1 MSIGT
6 SFFHNV
12 TTRNLS
18 QVNERISDLQGEI
31 SSGVNDPRPSADP
44 VRALRLSAAKEQQ
57 EALDRYSSNLER
69 AGARLDQADTVLSE
83 AGNVMRRIGELAL
96 RAASDTATATERDS
110 IGTEVRALRDSL
122 VGLANVRDESGRTLF
137 GGYNTQSDPFR
148 DGPEGVVYLG
158 DGGQSRLQ
166 VSETLSLPTGLSG
179 NTVFRMGAEG
189 GDVFAVIDDFLGSLS
204 TASSAPRASA
214 TGAGQ
219 LSLDPAL
226 TRAPAEWAMTLDGP
240 LGTATVPFVA
250 AEGAMT
256 GAVEAINAQTTA
268 TGISAALDPET
279 GGLILTAQGPVTVSN
294 VSRQPDAGGVLMV
307 ARDAE
312 GATQTLVPQGRTRD
326 AVIDRLRGA
335 SEHLIDQRTQLG
347 ALSADAARH
356 SDLIDNRKLA
366 MSQAVSGLEDLD
378 LANALTK
385 LQQSMLTRDATQQAY
400 VRITQQSLF
409 DFLR

>member
-18 QVNERISDLQGEI
+18 QVNERISDLQGQI

-57 EALDRYSSNLER
+57 EALDRYSNNLER

-110 IGTEVRALRDSL
+110 ISTEVRALRDSL
-122 VGLANVRDESGRTLF
+122 LGLANARDESGRALF
-137 GGYNTQSDPFR
+137 GGYGTQSDPFL
-148 DGPEGVVYLG
+148 DGPGGVVYQG

-166 VSETLSLPTGLSG
+166 VSESLSLPTGLSG
-179 NTVFRMGAEG
+179 DAVFAMGAEG

-226 TRAPAEWAMTLDGP
+226 TRAPAEWTMTLEGP
-240 LGTATVPFVA
+240 LGTAKVPFVA
-250 AEGAMT
+250 AEGAMS

-268 TGISAALDPET
+268 TGISAAFDPET
-279 GGLILTAQGPVTVSN
+279 GGLILTAEGPVTVSN
-294 VSRQPDAGGVLMV
+294 VARQPDAGGVLMV

-312 GATQTLVPQGRTRD
+312 GSTQALVPQGRTRD

-347 ALSADAARH
+347 VLSADAARH

>member
-18 QVNERISDLQGEI
+18 QVNERISDLQGQI

-57 EALDRYSSNLER
+57 EALDRYSNNLER

-110 IGTEVRALRDSL
+110 ISTEVRALRDSL
-122 VGLANVRDESGRTLF
+122 LGLANARDESGRALF
-137 GGYNTQSDPFR
+137 GGYGTQSDPFL
-148 DGPEGVVYLG
+148 DGPGGVVYQG

-166 VSETLSLPTGLSG
+166 VSESLSLPTGLSG
-179 NTVFRMGAEG
+179 DAVFAMGAEG

-226 TRAPAEWAMTLDGP
+226 TRAPAEWTMTLEGP
-240 LGTATVPFVA
+240 LGTAKVPFVA
-250 AEGAMT
+250 AEGAMS

-268 TGISAALDPET
+268 TGISAAFDPET
-279 GGLILTAQGPVTVSN
+279 GGLILTAEGPVTVSN
-294 VSRQPDAGGVLMV
+294 VARQPDAGGVLMV

-312 GATQTLVPQGRTRD
+312 GGTQALVPQGRTRD

>member
-18 QVNERISDLQGEI
+18 QVNERISDLQGQI

-57 EALDRYSSNLER
+57 EALDRYSNNLER

-83 AGNVMRRIGELAL
+83 AGNVMRRVGELAL

-122 VGLANVRDESGRTLF
+122 LGLANARDESGRALF
-137 GGYNTQSDPFR
+137 GGYGTQSDPFR
-148 DGPEGVVYLG
+148 DGPGGVVYQG

-166 VSETLSLPTGLSG
+166 VSESLSLPTGLSG
-179 NTVFRMGAEG
+179 DAVFAIGSEG
-189 GDVFAVIDDFLGSLS
+189 GDVFAVIDDFLASLG
-204 TASSAPRASA
+204 TASSAPRASV

-219 LSLDPAL
+219 LDLDL
-226 TRAPAEWAMTLDGP
+226 TLSRAPAAWSMTLEGP
-240 LGTATVPFVA
+240 LGSTTIPFVA
-250 AEGAMT
+250 AEGAMS
-256 GAVEAINAQTTA
+256 GAVEAINAQTAA

-279 GGLILTAQGPVTVSN
+279 GGLMLTAQGDVKVSN
-294 VSRQPDAGGVLMV
+294 IARAPDTGGVLMV

-312 GATQTLVPQGRTRD
+312 GGTQALVPFARTRD

-347 ALSADAARH
+347 ALSADAARQ
-356 SDLIDNRKLA
+356 SDVIDNRKLA

-378 LANALTK
+378 LANALTR

>member
-1 MSIGT
+1 
-6 SFFHNV
+6 
-12 TTRNLS
+12 
-18 QVNERISDLQGEI
+18 
-31 SSGVNDPRPSADP
+31 
-44 VRALRLSAAKEQQ
+44 
-57 EALDRYSSNLER
+57 
-69 AGARLDQADTVLSE
+69 
-83 AGNVMRRIGELAL
+83 
-96 RAASDTATATERDS
+96 
-110 IGTEVRALRDSL
+110 
-122 VGLANVRDESGRTLF
+122 
-137 GGYNTQSDPFR
+137 
-148 DGPEGVVYLG
+148 
-158 DGGQSRLQ
+158 
-166 VSETLSLPTGLSG
+166 
-179 NTVFRMGAEG
+179 
-189 GDVFAVIDDFLGSLS
+189 
-204 TASSAPRASA
+204 
-214 TGAGQ
+214 
-219 LSLDPAL
+219 
-226 TRAPAEWAMTLDGP
+226 MTLEGP

-250 AEGAMT
+250 AEGAMS

-279 GGLILTAQGPVTVSN
+279 GGLILTAEGPVTVSN
-294 VSRQPDAGGVLMV
+294 VARQPDAGGVLMV

-312 GATQTLVPQGRTRD
+312 GVTQALVPQGRTRD

-378 LANALTK
+378 LASALTK

>member
-18 QVNERISDLQGEI
+18 QVNERISDLQGQI

-44 VRALRLSAAKEQQ
+44 VRALRLSAAKEQEQ
-57 EALDRYSSNLER
+57 ALDRFSNNLER
-69 AGARLDQADTVLSE
+69 AGARLDQADTVLAE
-83 AGNVMRRIGELAL
+83 AGNVMRRMGELAL

-122 VGLANVRDESGRTLF
+122 LGLANARDESGRALF
-137 GGYNTQSDPFR
+137 GGYGTQTDPFR
-148 DGPEGVVYLG
+148 DGPEGVIYQG

-166 VSETLSLPTGLSG
+166 VSESISLPTGLSG
-179 NTVFRMGAEG
+179 DAVFAMGAVG
-189 GDVFAVIDDFLGSLS
+189 GDVFAVIDDFLGSLVTES
-204 TASSAPRASA
+204 AAPRAGA

-219 LSLDPAL
+219 LSLDLTL
-226 TRAPAEWAMTLDGP
+226 TRAPAVWTMTLEGP
-240 LGTATVPFVA
+240 LGASTVPFVA
-250 AEGAMT
+250 AEGAMS
-256 GAVEAINAQTTA
+256 GAVEAINAQTAA
-268 TGISAALDPET
+268 TGISAALDPDT
-279 GGLILTAQGPVTVSN
+279 GGLILTAQGNVTVSDIA
-294 VSRQPDAGGVLMV
+294 RDPDADGVLMV
-307 ARDAE
+307 ARDAAGE
-312 GATQTLVPQGRTRD
+312 AQALVPAGRTRD

-347 ALSADAARH
+347 ALSADAVRQ
-356 SDLIDNRKLA
+356 SDVIDNRKLA

-378 LANALTK
+378 LASALTK
-385 LQQSMLTRDATQQAY
+385 LQQSLLTRDAAQQAY